1 MTCPRRIAGLLAAAL
16 LATTSHAAT
25 IKATLKGA
33 DDLPLADAVIYVV
46 KKGDPT
52 PLPPP
57 RSAEID
63 QRNKTFLPAVTVVQ
77 TGAAI
82 AFPNSDNIR
91 HQVYSFSPAKVFNI
105 KLYSGR
111 PSEPVVFDKPGVVVL
126 GCNIHDKMLA
136 WVLVVDTQ
144 WFSRTD
150 AEGIAEIS
158 GLPAGDYE
166 LRFWH
171 PGLQGDYPVRALRL
185 GVADTSD
192 QTAKLEALGIAQPAH
207 ASHGGGTAP

>member
-1 MTCPRRIAGLLAAAL
+1 MGVLAAVL
-16 LATTSHAAT
+16 IAAT
-25 IKATLKGA
+25 GHASSIKATLTGN
-33 DDLPLADAVIYVV
+33 DDLPLADAVIYA
-46 KKGDPT
+46 T
-52 PLPPP
+52 PLNSTATLPAP

-63 QRNKTFLPAVTVVQ
+63 QRNKMFFPAVSVVQ
-77 TGAAI
+77 TGAAV

-126 GCNIHDKMLA
+126 GCNIHDKMVA
-136 WVLVVDTQ
+136 WVVVVDTQ

-150 AEGIAEIS
+150 ANGIAEIS

-166 LRFWH
+166 LHYWH
-171 PGLQGDYPVRALRL
+171 PGMQGDSPVQKLRL
-185 GVADTSD
+185 GAAETSE
-192 QTAKLEALGIAQPAH
+192 QTLKLEATGIPQGGH
-207 ASHGGGTAP
+207 AAHGGGAVP